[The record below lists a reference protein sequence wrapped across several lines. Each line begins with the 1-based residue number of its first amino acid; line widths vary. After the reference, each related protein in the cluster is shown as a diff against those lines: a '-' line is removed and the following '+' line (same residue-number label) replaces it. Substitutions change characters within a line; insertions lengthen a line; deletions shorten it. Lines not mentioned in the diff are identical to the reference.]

1 MLPVPTLDHVV
12 VNVRDQMDLAV
23 DTYRR
28 LGFTMTPRGY
38 HTLGSMNHLAMF
50 GTDYLELI
58 AVDPQAAKPR
68 ADVMQFPCGLNGLV
82 FGTEDSAATYAA
94 CAAAGVAVAPPVEFS
109 RPVVLPEGTRDAV
122 FRTVHLAPGTIP
134 SGRIYFCQHFT
145 RDLVWRD
152 EWRQHANGVVG
163 IERAMIVADD
173 IDAPA
178 DVFARMF
185 GADAVVPIAGGRRL
199 AVGLTSF
206 DIITPTA
213 CADRF
218 GDAAP
223 APGGR
228 AQYMAGLSL
237 RCRSLDQVAAAL
249 TAGGITGWLRSDRR
263 VLVPAQSAMGT
274 ALEFTVAALD

>member
-12 VNVRDQMDLAV
+12 VNVRDQMEPAV

-58 AVDPQAAKPR
+58 AIDPRAEKPR

-82 FGTEDSAATYAA
+82 FGSEDSAATYAA
-94 CAAAGVAVAPPVEFS
+94 CAAAGVQVTPPVEFS
-109 RPVVLPEGTRDAV
+109 RPVTLPDGARDAV

-152 EWRQHANGVVG
+152 EWRHHANGVIG
-163 IERAMIVADD
+163 IERAVIVADD
-173 IDAPA
+173 TDTPA
-178 DVFARMF
+178 VVFARMF
-185 GADAVVPIAGGRRL
+185 GADAVTPISGGQRL

-206 DIITPTA
+206 DIITPAA
-213 CADRF
+213 CAARF

-223 APGGR
+223 AADGR
-228 AQYMAGLSL
+228 TQYMAGLTL
-237 RCRSLDQVAAAL
+237 RCRGLDRVADAL
-249 TAGGITGWLRSDRR
+249 TAGDIVGWQRSGDR
-263 VLVPAQSAMGT
+263 VLVPAMSAVGAM
-274 ALEFTVAALD
+274 LEFTVAA